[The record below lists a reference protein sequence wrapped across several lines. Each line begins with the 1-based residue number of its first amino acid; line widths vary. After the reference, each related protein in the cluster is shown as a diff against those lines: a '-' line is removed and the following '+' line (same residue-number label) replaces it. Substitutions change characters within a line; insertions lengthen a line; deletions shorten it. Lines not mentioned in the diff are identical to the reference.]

1 MSLYDVLYRDGDV
14 IVVNKTPGLLSQPD
28 RSGDPDLLTLL
39 SRETGRPV
47 FPVHRL
53 DRGVGGLV
61 AVAANERAAG
71 VLSAQIANEN
81 GRFRKEYLTV
91 VHGRF
96 EQTEGELSD
105 WLLREE
111 RRRITRVVPQGTPGA
126 KDARLAYRVLGESDA
141 LGVTLSL
148 VAVRLFTGRTHQI
161 RAQMSNAGHPVAGDG
176 RYGAHDRFPPIALF
190 SSYLSFPHPETG
202 KTLCFSARPTRSPF
216 DRFSIAFSEDDN
228 FPDEGEGKGERSRD

>member
-14 IVVNKTPGLLSQPD
+14 IVVNKSPGLLSQPD

-39 SRETGRPV
+39 SREIGRPV
-47 FPVHRL
+47 YPVHRL

-61 AVAANERAAG
+61 AVAANQRAAG
-71 VLSAQIANEN
+71 FLSAQLSEDN

-105 WLLREE
+105 CLLHEE
-111 RRRITRVVPQGTPGA
+111 RRRITRVVPEGTPGA

-141 LGVTLSL
+141 EGVLLSL

-161 RAQMSNAGHPVAGDG
+161 RAQLSNAGHPVAGDG

-190 SSYLSFPHPETG
+190 SSHLSFPHPETG
-202 KTLCFSARPTRSPF
+202 KLLRFSARPTRSPF
-216 DRFSIAFSEDDN
+216 DRFSIVFPEEKGVFDD
-228 FPDEGEGKGERSRD
+228 